1 MAACGG
7 GGNVATMPPPASP
20 NPDFVAAGQAAG
32 AGSGEGM
39 AAGAEGIAQA
49 SGNAGS
55 TWRTALRLVSFSV
68 AVDPRAFALTVAT
81 ALAGSL
87 AEGVGRVLLLPLLS
101 AAGMNF
107 SGPSAASRL
116 SGASQRLLT
125 GAGVPHWL
133 WLPVVLGVF
142 LATGALRS
150 MLRRSQSMMIYTTTT
165 RVQLALSRRVYESV
179 VKAQWGFLVRQR
191 SGRLTH
197 LLTEELRN
205 VSDAISLSLSLI
217 NLGCLTLLYLGIALK
232 LSTAMTGLVL
242 AMGGA
247 LMLLER
253 RSLGRM
259 RAIGNELSE
268 SVGEVYA
275 ATEEHLSNLK
285 SVKTY
290 NAEERDVQQF
300 AKLCGQV
307 ARHAVGNAKQ
317 QAAASF
323 RFEVGTLAALGA
335 VIFLALGVLHVQAAT
350 LLLLL
355 AIFTRLMPQL
365 ANLQGQTHQFAGILP
380 SFDHVLAIEA
390 ECAAHAEP
398 RALEGGAEESAA
410 AARLSL
416 EREFRLENLW
426 FAYQRSDSH
435 REPEFVLRG
444 IDLAIEAGVLTAV
457 VGPSGAGK
465 STIADLVNGLLL
477 ATRGRLLLDGRAL
490 TPAEVRQWRRQVG
503 YVGQETVLFHQSV
516 RENLL
521 WATPEATDDELREAL
536 EQASAGF
543 VYELP
548 GGAGTGGLETIVG
561 DRGVLLSSGER
572 QRISLARALLRK
584 PTLLILDEATNA
596 LDVENE
602 ARILDAI
609 REAMR
614 SSKQDAM
621 RSSKQGGRGA
631 LTVLM
636 IAHRA
641 SAVCRADRIFELE
654 DGRVARSGTWEELN
668 RETHR

>member
-1 MAACGG
+1 MNTTSTPRPDNA
-7 GGNVATMPPPASP
+7 VA
-20 NPDFVAAGQAAG
+20 GKG
-32 AGSGEGM
+32 AGV
-39 AAGAEGIAQA
+39 AAGAEGLAQA
-49 SGNAGS
+49 SGNAGP
-55 TWRTALRLVSFSV
+55 TWRTALRLVRFSV

-87 AEGVGRVLLLPLLS
+87 TEGVGLVLLLPLLS

-107 SGPSAASRL
+107 SGPSVASRL

-125 GAGVPHWL
+125 GAGVPHGL
-133 WLPVVLGVF
+133 WLPTVLGVF

-150 MLRRSQSMMIYTTTT
+150 MLRRAQTMMSFTTTT
-165 RVQLALSRRVYESV
+165 RVHLALSRQLYESV
-179 VKAQWGFLVRQR
+179 VRAQWGFLVRQR
-191 SGRLTH
+191 AGRLTH
-197 LLTEELRN
+197 LLTGELRK
-205 VSDAISLSLSLI
+205 VEDAISLLLSLI
-217 NLGCLTLLYLGIALK
+217 SLGCLTLLYLWIALK
-232 LSTAMTGLVL
+232 LSAAMTGLVL
-242 AMGGA
+242 AMGGG

-259 RAIGNELSE
+259 RASGEVFAQ

-275 ATEEHLSNLK
+275 ATGEHLSNLK

-290 NAEERDVQQF
+290 DAEERDVRQF
-300 AKLCGQV
+300 AKLCGEM
-307 ARHAVGNAKQ
+307 ARHAVGTAKQ
-317 QAAASF
+317 QAASTF

-350 LLLLL
+350 MLMLL
-355 AIFTRLMPQL
+355 AVFTRLMPQL
-365 ANLQGQTHQFAGILP
+365 ATVQSEAHQLAGVLP

-398 RALEGGAEESAA
+398 QAEGDGAEELA

-416 EREFRLENLW
+416 EREFRLEKVW
-426 FAYQRSDSH
+426 FAYQASDSL
-435 REPEFVLRG
+435 RGTESQPKEPEFVLRG
-444 IDLAIEAGVLTAV
+444 IDLGIEAGLLTAV

-477 ATRGRLLLDGRAL
+477 PARGRLLLDGRAV
-490 TPAEVRQWRRQVG
+490 TQAELQQWRRQVG

-521 WATPEATDDELREAL
+521 WAKPGASDDELREAL
-536 EQASAGF
+536 EMASAGF

-548 GGAGTGGLETIVG
+548 GGLGTVVG

-609 REAMR
+609 REAIR
-614 SSKQDAM
+614 SSKLDAM
-621 RSSKQGGRGA
+621 QNARQEGRGA

-636 IAHRA
+636 IAHRP

-654 DGRVARSGTWEELN
+654 DGRIVRSGTWEELKG
-668 RETHR
+668 ETQQ

>member
-1 MAACGG
+1 MNTTSTPRPDNA
-7 GGNVATMPPPASP
+7 VA
-20 NPDFVAAGQAAG
+20 GKG
-32 AGSGEGM
+32 AGV
-39 AAGAEGIAQA
+39 AAGAEGLAQA
-49 SGNAGS
+49 SGNAGP
-55 TWRTALRLVSFSV
+55 TWRTALRLVRFSV

-87 AEGVGRVLLLPLLS
+87 TEGVGLVLLLPLLS

-107 SGPSAASRL
+107 SGPSVASRL

-125 GAGVPHWL
+125 GAGVPHGL
-133 WLPVVLGVF
+133 WLPTVLGVF

-150 MLRRSQSMMIYTTTT
+150 MLRRAQTMMSFTTTT
-165 RVQLALSRRVYESV
+165 RVHLALSRQLYESV
-179 VKAQWGFLVRQR
+179 VRAQWGFLVRQR
-191 SGRLTH
+191 AGRLTH
-197 LLTEELRN
+197 LLTGELRK
-205 VSDAISLSLSLI
+205 VEDAISLLLSLI
-217 NLGCLTLLYLGIALK
+217 SLGCLTLLYLWIALK
-232 LSTAMTGLVL
+232 LSAAMTGLVL
-242 AMGGA
+242 AMGGG

-259 RAIGNELSE
+259 RASGEVFAQ

-275 ATEEHLSNLK
+275 ATGEHLSNLK

-290 NAEERDVQQF
+290 DAEERDVRQF
-300 AKLCGQV
+300 AKLCGEM
-307 ARHAVGNAKQ
+307 ARHAVGTAKQ
-317 QAAASF
+317 QAASTF

-350 LLLLL
+350 MLMLL
-355 AIFTRLMPQL
+355 AVFTRLMPQL
-365 ANLQGQTHQFAGILP
+365 ATVQSEAHQLAGVLP

-398 RALEGGAEESAA
+398 QAEGDGAEELA

-416 EREFRLENLW
+416 EREFRLEKVW
-426 FAYQRSDSH
+426 FAYQASDSL
-435 REPEFVLRG
+435 RGTESQPKEPEFVLRG
-444 IDLAIEAGVLTAV
+444 IDLGIEAGLLTAV

-477 ATRGRLLLDGRAL
+477 PARGRLLLDGRAV
-490 TPAEVRQWRRQVG
+490 TQAELQQWRRQVG

-521 WATPEATDDELREAL
+521 WAKPGASDDELREAL
-536 EQASAGF
+536 EMASAGF

-548 GGAGTGGLETIVG
+548 GGLETVAG

-609 REAMR
+609 REAIR
-614 SSKQDAM
+614 SSKQVAM
-621 RSSKQGGRGA
+621 QNARQEGRGA

-636 IAHRA
+636 IAHRP

-654 DGRVARSGTWEELN
+654 DGRIVRSGTWEELKG
-668 RETHR
+668 ETQQ

>member
-1 MAACGG
+1 MHSPATPRPDNA
-7 GGNVATMPPPASP
+7 VA
-20 NPDFVAAGQAAG
+20 GHG
-32 AGSGEGM
+32 AGVRGDGS
-39 AAGAEGIAQA
+39 AGVEGIAQA

-55 TWRTALRLVSFSV
+55 TWRTALRLVRFSV
-68 AVDPRAFALTVAT
+68 AVDPRAFALTVGT

-87 AEGVGRVLLLPLLS
+87 TEGVGLVLLLPLLS

-107 SGPSAASRL
+107 SGPSVASRL
-116 SGASQRLLT
+116 SNASQRLLA
-125 GAGVPHWL
+125 GAGVPHGL
-133 WLPVVLGVF
+133 WLPAVLGVF
-142 LATGALRS
+142 LATVALRS
-150 MLRRSQSMMIYTTTT
+150 MLRRSQSMLVFTTTT
-165 RVQLALSRRVYESV
+165 RVHLALSRRVYESV
-179 VKAQWGFLVRQR
+179 VRAQWGFLVRQR
-191 SGRLTH
+191 AGRLTH
-197 LLTEELRN
+197 LLTAELRN
-205 VSDAISLSLSLI
+205 VEDSISLSLSLI

-232 LSTAMTGLVL
+232 LSAAMTGLVL

-247 LMLLER
+247 LLLLER

-259 RAIGNELSE
+259 RASGEDFAQ

-275 ATEEHLSNLK
+275 ATGEHLGNLK

-290 NAEERDVQQF
+290 DAEERDVHQF
-300 AKLCGQV
+300 AELCGEM
-307 ARHAVGNAKQ
+307 ARHAVGAAKQ

-350 LLLLL
+350 MLMLL
-355 AIFTRLMPQL
+355 AVFTRLMPQL
-365 ANLQGQTHQFAGILP
+365 ASLQSEAHQLAGVLP

-398 RALEGGAEESAA
+398 QAIGIGAEETAA
-410 AARLSL
+410 TERLSL
-416 EREFRLENLW
+416 ERELRLEEVW
-426 FAYQRSDSH
+426 FAYQASDSL
-435 REPEFVLRG
+435 RGPETSAKEPEFVLRGPEFVLCG
-444 IDLAIEAGVLTAV
+444 IDLAIEAGLLTAV

-465 STIADLVNGLLL
+465 STVADLVNGLLL
-477 ATRGRLLLDGRAL
+477 PARGRLLLDGRAL
-490 TPAEVRQWRRQVG
+490 TQAELRQWRRQVG

-521 WATPEATDDELREAL
+521 WAKPDATDDELREAL
-536 EQASAGF
+536 EMASAGF

-548 GGAGTGGLETIVG
+548 GGLETIVG

-609 REAMR
+609 REAVR
-614 SSKQDAM
+614 SSKQE
-621 RSSKQGGRGA
+621 GRGA

-636 IAHRA
+636 IAHRP
-641 SAVCRADRIFELE
+641 SAVRRADRIFEME
-654 DGRVARSGTWEELN
+654 DGRIVRSGTWEELKG
-668 RETHR
+668 ETQ

>member
-7 GGNVATMPPPASP
+7 SGNVATMHTTGPP
-20 NPDFVAAGQAAG
+20 NPDSAFTGQDAAADVGVGAAEEGPVQAN
-32 AGSGEGM
+32 
-39 AAGAEGIAQA
+39 
-49 SGNAGS
+49 GNAGS
-55 TWRTALRLVSFSV
+55 TWRTALRLVRFS
-68 AVDPRAFALTVAT
+68 AGVDPRAFTLTVAI

-87 AEGVGRVLLLPLLS
+87 TEGLGLVLLLPLLS
-101 AAGMNF
+101 VAGMNF
-107 SGPSAASRL
+107 SGTSAASRL
-116 SGASQRLLT
+116 SGASQRLLV

-150 MLRRSQSMMIYTTTT
+150 VLRRSQSMMAFATTT
-165 RVQLALSRRVYESV
+165 RVHLALSRRVYESV
-179 VKAQWGFLVRQR
+179 VRAQWGFLVRQR

-197 LLTEELRN
+197 LLTGELRN
-205 VSDAISLSLSLI
+205 VSDAILLSLLLI

-232 LSTAMTGLVL
+232 LSATMTGLVL

-247 LMLLER
+247 LLLLER

-259 RAIGNELSE
+259 RASGKGYSE

-275 ATEEHLSNLK
+275 ATEDHLSNLK

-290 NAEERDVQQF
+290 DAEERDVQQF
-300 AKLCGQV
+300 AKLCGEM
-307 ARHAVGNAKQ
+307 ARHAVGTAKH
-317 QAAASF
+317 QAASSF

-350 LLLLL
+350 MVMLL

-365 ANLQGQTHQFAGILP
+365 ASVQNQTHQLASILP
-380 SFDHVLAIEA
+380 SFDHVLAIET

-398 RALEGGAEESAA
+398 QTLEAVAGESAA
-410 AARLSL
+410 TAWLNL
-416 EREFRLENLW
+416 QREFRLEDVW
-426 FAYQRSDSH
+426 FTYQTSDSH
-435 REPEFVLRG
+435 RRPEYVLRG
-444 IDLAIEAGVLTAV
+444 IDLAIEAGALTAL

-477 ATRGRLLLDGRAL
+477 PTRGRLLLDGREVTL
-490 TPAEVRQWRRQVG
+490 AEARQWRRQVG

-521 WATPEATDDELREAL
+521 WAKPEATEEELRGAL
-536 EQASAGF
+536 ELASAGF
-543 VYELP
+543 VYDLP
-548 GGAGTGGLETIVG
+548 GAAGASGLETIVG
-561 DRGVLLSSGER
+561 DRGVLLSSGQR

-609 REAMR
+609 REAIQ
-614 SSKQDAM
+614 SSKH
-621 RSSKQGGRGA
+621 GTRGA

-636 IAHRA
+636 IAHRP
-641 SAVCRADRIFELE
+641 SAVCRADRIYEME
-654 DGRVARSGTWEELN
+654 DGRILRSGTGEELN
-668 RETHR
+668 RETQQ

>member
-1 MAACGG
+1 MKTTSTPNADSA
-7 GGNVATMPPPASP
+7 VAEK
-20 NPDFVAAGQAAG
+20 G
-32 AGSGEGM
+32 AGMGPGVEGLV
-39 AAGAEGIAQA
+39 QA

-55 TWRTALRLVSFSV
+55 TWRTALRLVRFSV

-87 AEGVGRVLLLPLLS
+87 TEGVGLVLLLPLLS

-107 SGPSAASRL
+107 SGVSVASRL
-116 SGASQRLLT
+116 SGASQRLLM
-125 GAGVPHWL
+125 GAGVPHGL
-133 WLPVVLGVF
+133 WLPAVLGVF

-150 MLRRSQSMMIYTTTT
+150 MLRRSQSMLVFTTTT
-165 RVQLALSRRVYESV
+165 RVHLALSRRVYESV
-179 VKAQWGFLVRQR
+179 VRAQWGFLVRQR
-191 SGRLTH
+191 AGRLTH
-197 LLTEELRN
+197 LLTGELRN
-205 VSDAISLSLSLI
+205 VEDAISLSLSLI
-217 NLGCLTLLYLGIALK
+217 NLGCLTLLYLAIALK
-232 LSTAMTGLVL
+232 LSAAMTGLVL
-242 AMGGA
+242 AMGGG

-259 RAIGNELSE
+259 RASGEDFSQ

-275 ATEEHLSNLK
+275 ATGEHLGNLK

-290 NAEERDVQQF
+290 DAEERDVRQF
-300 AKLCGQV
+300 ARLCGEM
-307 ARHAVGNAKQ
+307 ARHAVGAAKQ

-350 LLLLL
+350 MLMLL

-365 ANLQGQTHQFAGILP
+365 ASVQSEAHQLAGVLP

-390 ECAAHAEP
+390 ECVAHAEP
-398 RALEGGAEESAA
+398 QTEGDGAEELAA

-416 EREFRLENLW
+416 EREFRLEDVW
-426 FAYQRSDSH
+426 FAYQASDSL
-435 REPEFVLRG
+435 RGPETSSKEPEFVLRG
-444 IDLAIEAGVLTAV
+444 IDLGIEAGLLTAV

-465 STIADLVNGLLL
+465 STIADLVNGLLQP
-477 ATRGRLLLDGRAL
+477 TRGRLLLDGRELAAGEL
-490 TPAEVRQWRRQVG
+490 RQWRRQVG
-503 YVGQETVLFHQSV
+503 YVGQETVLFHRSV

-521 WATPEATDDELREAL
+521 WAKPEASEDELREAF
-536 EQASAGF
+536 ETASAGF

-548 GGAGTGGLETIVG
+548 GAAGRGGLETIVG

-614 SSKQDAM
+614 SSKQVAVRDSNQDAKLEE
-621 RSSKQGGRGA
+621 KQEGRGA

-641 SAVCRADRIFELE
+641 SAVRRADRIFELE
-654 DGRVARSGTWEELN
+654 DGRVVRSGTWDELN
-668 RETHR
+668 GETQR

>member
-1 MAACGG
+1 
-7 GGNVATMPPPASP
+7 
-20 NPDFVAAGQAAG
+20 
-32 AGSGEGM
+32 
-39 AAGAEGIAQA
+39 
-49 SGNAGS
+49 
-55 TWRTALRLVSFSV
+55 
-68 AVDPRAFALTVAT
+68 VDPRAFALTVAT

-87 AEGVGRVLLLPLLS
+87 TEGVGLVLLLPLLS

-107 SGPSAASRL
+107 SGPSVASRL

-125 GAGVPHWL
+125 GAGVPHGL
-133 WLPVVLGVF
+133 WLPTVLGVF

-150 MLRRSQSMMIYTTTT
+150 MLRRAQTMMSFTTTT
-165 RVQLALSRRVYESV
+165 RVHLALSRQLYESV
-179 VKAQWGFLVRQR
+179 VRAQWGFLVRQR
-191 SGRLTH
+191 AGRLTH
-197 LLTEELRN
+197 LLTGELRK
-205 VSDAISLSLSLI
+205 VEDAISLLLSLI
-217 NLGCLTLLYLGIALK
+217 SLGCLTLLYLWIALK
-232 LSTAMTGLVL
+232 LSAAMTGLVL
-242 AMGGA
+242 AMGGG

-259 RAIGNELSE
+259 RASGEVFAQ

-275 ATEEHLSNLK
+275 ATGEHLSNLK

-290 NAEERDVQQF
+290 DAEERDVRQF
-300 AKLCGQV
+300 AKLCGEM
-307 ARHAVGNAKQ
+307 ARHAVGAAKQ
-317 QAAASF
+317 QAASTF

-350 LLLLL
+350 MLMLL
-355 AIFTRLMPQL
+355 AVFTRLMPQL
-365 ANLQGQTHQFAGILP
+365 ATVQSEAHQLAGVLP

-398 RALEGGAEESAA
+398 QAEGDGAEELA

-416 EREFRLENLW
+416 EREFRLEKVW
-426 FAYQRSDSH
+426 FAYQASDSL
-435 REPEFVLRG
+435 RGTESQPKEPEFVLRG
-444 IDLAIEAGVLTAV
+444 IDLGIEAGLLTAV

-477 ATRGRLLLDGRAL
+477 PTRGRLLLDGRAL
-490 TPAEVRQWRRQVG
+490 TQAELRQWRRQVG

-521 WATPEATDDELREAL
+521 WAKPDASDDELREAL
-536 EQASAGF
+536 ETASAGF

-548 GGAGTGGLETIVG
+548 GGLETVAG

-609 REAMR
+609 REAVR
-614 SSKQDAM
+614 SSKLDAM
-621 RSSKQGGRGA
+621 QNARQEGRGA

-636 IAHRA
+636 IAHRP

-654 DGRVARSGTWEELN
+654 DGRIVRSGTWEELKG
-668 RETHR
+668 ETQQ